1 MKNLPRDPRNVSLSS
16 SEAVARRL
24 AEADDVKGGTRS
36 FGSANGAEGPEGP
49 PGANGTNG
57 TNGATWLSGTTVPS
71 TGLGVVGDFY
81 LRTTTQDVYKKT
93 GEAIWSLEVNIKGS
107 TGATGE
113 SGKEGPAGA
122 AAMNGWKEPCRVA
135 TTGNVTIATALNPGD
150 TIDGVVLA
158 ENDRVLVWRQTTKS
172 QNGIYRVAASPAR
185 TTDADAAGELVGGT
199 QVRVTSGALYEDLDF
214 AIFDPAGS
222 ITPGTTAHEW
232 FPKKIGGIT
241 TVTGAGNGWYANI
254 THNLGKTPS
263 RVDVSIADG
272 TFQSIV
278 VCASRG
284 ETTFNVGI
292 WRADGAASASRPVA
306 WTAYP

>member
-1 MKNLPRDPRNVSLSS
+1 MPRDPLDISINAPEKVQ
-16 SEAVARRL
+16 RRL
-24 AEADDVKGGTRS
+24 GEADDQKEPIRLRV
-36 FGSANGAEGPEGP
+36 GAGPAGATGEQGP
-49 PGANGTNG
+49 PGEDGEDG
-57 TNGATWLSGTTVPS
+57 LDGAAWYSGS
-71 TGLGVVGDFY
+71 TAPESGLGVIGDFY
-81 LRTTTQDVYKKT
+81 FRTTTNDVYKKLEGGWNIVANLK
-93 GEAIWSLEVNIKGS
+93 GEK
-107 TGATGE
+107 GATGE

-135 TTGNVTIATALNPGD
+135 TTGNITIATALNPGD

-199 QVRVTSGALYEDLDF
+199 QVRVTSGTIYEDVDF

-232 FPKKIGGIT
+232 FPKEIGDIT
-241 TVTGAGNGWYANI
+241 TVTGSGNGWYANI
-254 THNLGKTPS
+254 THNLGTTPS
-263 RVDVSIADG
+263 RVDVSVADG
-272 TFQSIV
+272 TFQCIV
-278 VCASRG
+278 VCASRS
-284 ETTFNVGI
+284 ETTFNVGV
-292 WRADGAASASRPVA
+292 WRADGASSTSRPVA

>member
-1 MKNLPRDPRNVSLSS
+1 MPRDPLDISINAPEKVQ
-16 SEAVARRL
+16 RRL
-24 AEADDVKGGTRS
+24 GEADDQKEPIRLRV
-36 FGSANGAEGPEGP
+36 GAGPAGATGEQGP
-49 PGANGTNG
+49 PGEDGEDG
-57 TNGATWLSGTTVPS
+57 LDGAAWYSGSAAPES
-71 TGLGVVGDFY
+71 GLGVIGDFY
-81 LRTTTQDVYKKT
+81 FRTTTNDVYKKLEGGWNIIANLK
-93 GEAIWSLEVNIKGS
+93 GEK
-107 TGATGE
+107 GATGE

-135 TTGNVTIATALNPGD
+135 TTGNITISTALNPGD

-199 QVRVTSGALYEDLDF
+199 QVRVTSGTIYEDVDF

-232 FPKKIGGIT
+232 FPKKMGGIT

-263 RVDVSIADG
+263 RVDVSVADG
-272 TFQSIV
+272 TFQCIV

-284 ETTFNVGI
+284 ETTFNVGV